1 MAPTAGRPETRRR
14 ALIGATLR
22 EIADR
27 GSLDVTVA
35 QIAER
40 AGVSS
45 ALAHHYFGAKEDLI
59 LATMRHLL
67 RDFGAGAAAELR
79 SAVGPRARLSG
90 LVRASFA
97 PDQFHRATIGAWL
110 TFYAKA
116 LSSPAAA
123 RLLTV
128 YQRRLRSN
136 LIHEL
141 GAFMPREDAGH
152 AADGV
157 GALIDG
163 VYLREALARRPTS
176 PSAAIALVEDYLDM
190 QLTRHAPAA
199 VEGGRDAPEAQ
210 RAD

>member
-1 MAPTAGRPETRRR
+1 MSLIAGRPETRRR
-14 ALIGATLR
+14 ALIGAALR
-22 EIADR
+22 EISDR

-35 QIAER
+35 QIAAR

-67 RDFGAGAAAELR
+67 GEFAAGAVAELR
-79 SAVGPRARLSG
+79 KAKTPRARLSG

-97 PDQFHRATIGAWL
+97 ADQFHRATIGAWL

-116 LSSPAAA
+116 LSSPGAA
-123 RLLTV
+123 RLLSI

-136 LIHEL
+136 LAHEL
-141 GAFMPREDAGH
+141 RPFMPPDAVGGV
-152 AADGV
+152 ADCI

-163 VYLREALARRPTS
+163 VYLREALAGRPTS
-176 PSAAIALVEDYLDM
+176 PATAIAMVEEYVDM
-190 QLTRHAPAA
+190 QIARNAA
-199 VEGGRDAPEAQ
+199 QASQ
-210 RAD
+210 

>member
-1 MAPTAGRPETRRR
+1 MASISGRSETRRR

-22 EIADR
+22 EISDR

-35 QIAER
+35 QIAAR
-40 AGVSS
+40 AGVST

-67 RDFGAGAAAELR
+67 REFAAGAAVELR
-79 SAVGPRARLSG
+79 KADGPRARLCG

-97 PDQFHRATIGAWL
+97 ADQFHRATIGAWL

-116 LSSPAAA
+116 LSSPGAA
-123 RLLTV
+123 RLLSI

-136 LIHEL
+136 LVHEL
-141 GAFMPREDAGH
+141 RAFMPLDAAGGV
-152 AADGV
+152 ADGI

-163 VYLREALARRPTS
+163 VYLREALVGRPTS
-176 PSAAIALVEDYLDM
+176 PAAAIAVVDEYVDM
-190 QLTRHAPAA
+190 QIESRAA
-199 VEGGRDAPEAQ
+199 
-210 RAD
+210 RARQ